1 MSGPQE
7 WGVDRPEPLLC
18 RFYTHGRRHPIV
30 IGNIQGLRIPPVTPA
45 QLGIGVGTLVLLA
58 MTRALW
64 AHFGAAANGFVLVAL
79 PVGLAWAARA
89 VRMEGR
95 APWRAGLGWLQL
107 VAGPREGVCLG
118 RRDRPMRPARY
129 RGPAWIV
136 GLDGDRPTTRRMA
149 PTTIR
154 TRPGTTQRSAAP

>member
-1 MSGPQE
+1 MSAMGDSTAE
-7 WGVDRPEPLLC
+7 RPEPIVC

-45 QLGIGVGTLVLLA
+45 QLGLGVGTLVVLA
-58 MTRALW
+58 LTRALW
-64 AHFGAAANGFVLVAL
+64 AHFGGPVNGIVLVGV

-107 VAGPREGVCLG
+107 LAAPREGVSLG
-118 RRDRPMRPARY
+118 RRDRPMRPLRY
-129 RGPAWIV
+129 RGRVWTA
-136 GLDGDRPTTRRMA
+136 GLDDHPATDPTV
-149 PTTIR
+149 
-154 TRPGTTQRSAAP
+154 GSASR

>member
-1 MSGPQE
+1 MSGADDRRD
-7 WGVDRPEPLLC
+7 DRPETLVC
-18 RFYTHGRRHPIV
+18 RFYTHGRRHPV
-30 IGNIQGLRIPPVTPA
+30 VVGNIQGLRIPPVTPA

-64 AHFGAAANGFVLVAL
+64 AHFGAAVNGLVLVGL

-107 VAGPREGVCLG
+107 LAAPREGVCLG
-118 RRDRPMRPARY
+118 RRDRPMRPRRY
-129 RGPAWIV
+129 RGRVWIAD
-136 GLDGDRPTTRRMA
+136 LDAAGARRDG
-149 PTTIR
+149 R
-154 TRPGTTQRSAAP
+154 RGRDSGRRR

>member
-1 MSGPQE
+1 MTGPE
-7 WGVDRPEPLLC
+7 ETGVDRPEPLLC
-18 RFYTHGRRHPIV
+18 RFYTHGRRHPV
-30 IGNIQGLRIPPVTPA
+30 VVGNIQGLRIPPVTPA

-64 AHFGAAANGFVLVAL
+64 AHFGAVGNGFVLVGL

-107 VAGPREGVCLG
+107 LATPREGVCLG
-118 RRDRPMRPARY
+118 RRDRPMRPAGY
-129 RGPAWIV
+129 RGQAWTAELADEPPRGRAPA
-136 GLDGDRPTTRRMA
+136 GAAR
-149 PTTIR
+149 
-154 TRPGTTQRSAAP
+154 RSAS